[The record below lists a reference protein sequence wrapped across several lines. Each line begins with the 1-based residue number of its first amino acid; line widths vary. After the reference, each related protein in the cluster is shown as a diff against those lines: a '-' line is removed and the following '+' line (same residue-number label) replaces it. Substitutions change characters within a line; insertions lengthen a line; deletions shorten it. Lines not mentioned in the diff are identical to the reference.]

1 MSDVYGKT
9 KHDGK
14 SRNLDKLSY
23 FIEDCKKGYIIY
35 ENGSLYRTV
44 RRYGIRGTKGEVGIK
59 KLESPEKMSSLN
71 KGNKYYRIG
80 RKVGDK
86 RYTVYEHTVIYA
98 IFHGV
103 KELTDDVHIDHINGD
118 RFDNRIENLELVSS
132 EENNRRLIE
141 LDLLK
146 PRYGEDN
153 GASVLT
159 ESDVLKIRDLY
170 SRKEYNQYELSDMF
184 EVSQGQISAIVNRK
198 RWAHI

>member
-1 MSDVYGKT
+1 MSDVYDRT
-9 KHDGK
+9 KNDGK

-23 FIEDCKKGYIIY
+23 FIEDYKKGYIIY
-35 ENGSLYRTV
+35 EDGSLYRTV
-44 RRYGIRGTKGEVGIK
+44 RRYGIRGAKGEVGIK

-103 KELTDDVHIDHINGD
+103 KELTDDIHIDHINGD
-118 RFDNRIENLELVSS
+118 RLDNRIENLELVSS
-132 EENNRRLIE
+132 EENNRRLME

-153 GASVLT
+153 GTAKLT
-159 ESDVLKIRDLY
+159 EKEVIEIRRLY
-170 SRKEYNQYELSDMF
+170 KNTSLTQYQLADMF
-184 EVSQGQISAIVNRK
+184 GVAQGNISEIVNRK

>member
-14 SRNLDKLSY
+14 SRNLDKSSY
-23 FIEDCKKGYIIY
+23 FIEDYKKGYIIY
-35 ENGSLYRTV
+35 EDGSLYRTV
-44 RRYGIRGTKGEVGIK
+44 RRYGIRGAKGEVGIK
-59 KLESPEKMSSLN
+59 KLESPEKMSSLS

-103 KELTDDVHIDHINGD
+103 EELTDGVHIDHINGD

-146 PRYGEDN
+146 PRYGEEN

-170 SRKEYNQYELSDMF
+170 SRKEYNQSELSDMF
-184 EVSQGQISAIVNRK
+184 GVTQGNISDIVNRK

>member
-23 FIEDCKKGYIIY
+23 FIEDYKKGYIIY
-35 ENGSLYRTV
+35 EDGSLYRTV
-44 RRYGIRGTKGEVGIK
+44 RRYGIRGAKGEVGIK
-59 KLESPEKMSSLN
+59 KLESPEKMSSLS

-103 KELTDDVHIDHINGD
+103 EELTDDVHIDHINGD

-146 PRYGEDN
+146 PRYGEEN

-170 SRKEYNQYELSDMF
+170 SRKEYNQSELSDMF
-184 EVSQGQISAIVNRK
+184 GVTQGNISDIVNRK